1 MLSDEVEFD
10 SFIQEFEVVC
20 QLGDV
25 PLHTLAARALLAALG
40 RCCEGRMQDCHRDLL
55 RAAEK
60 DGRLTA
66 APEQVYDT
74 VVKRLRQM
82 VTQGGNNQRVAR
94 GRRGV
99 PGSEARLRVCRELL
113 TRGAC
118 SQGDLC
124 LHDHDPARV
133 QAGRRTCRWATH
145 TRTAT
150 SPLLTSTATCSAV
163 AVVLA
168 APRGVRR
175 T

>member
-1 MLSDEVEFD
+1 
-10 SFIQEFEVVC
+10 
-20 QLGDV
+20 
-25 PLHTLAARALLAALG
+25 
-40 RCCEGRMQDCHRDLL
+40 MQDCHRGLL

-74 VVKRLRQM
+74 VVKRLRQK

-94 GRRGV
+94 RRRGV

-133 QAGRRTCRWATH
+133 KAARSIKQKRNAERKVRVGGVGQAEVEEMPSSSSLPSRPYSLPGARGIAGDG
-145 TRTAT
+145 
-150 SPLLTSTATCSAV
+150 
-163 AVVLA
+163 A
-168 APRGVRR
+168 A
-175 T
+175 